1 MDAFGPVITII
12 FFVVIV
18 FCVFVAGWLTGYER
32 CRREIMQALK
42 VSYER
47 RGIIE
52 PPPIDAAFE
61 PYTETQVYDLA
72 SFRQK
77 KEKKESEAPTLEWG
91 LIWSEQDQT
100 YIKVPRDIRPT
111 DTEED

>member
-32 CRREIMQALK
+32 CRRESMQALK
-42 VSYER
+42 VYYER

-61 PYTETQVYDLA
+61 RRPKYMILHHFA
-72 SFRQK
+72 RRK
-77 KEKKESEAPTLEWG
+77 KKKRAKL
-91 LIWSEQDQT
+91 LL
-100 YIKVPRDIRPT
+100 
-111 DTEED
+111 